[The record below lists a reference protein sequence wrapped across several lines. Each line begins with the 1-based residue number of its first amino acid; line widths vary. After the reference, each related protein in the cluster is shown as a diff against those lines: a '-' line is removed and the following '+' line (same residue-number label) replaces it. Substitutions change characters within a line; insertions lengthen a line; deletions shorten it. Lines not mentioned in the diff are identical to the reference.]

1 MLNRSCKILYRI
13 WSVGYAAAA
22 AVMEEAPSVEAV
34 EVEVTVAE
42 MEANTAA
49 TKTEEGMEV
58 RVGVAP
64 EL

>member
-1 MLNRSCKILYRI
+1 M
-13 WSVGYAAAA
+13 GYAAAA

-42 MEANTAA
+42 MEANAAA

-64 EL
+64 EF